1 MESKIGLE
9 RKRLDQTAALVGGCA
24 SLHPAVRAVIR
35 DELGRVLFVRRAND
49 GQWCMPVGAMKLSES
64 IGESVARTV
73 REAAGLEVL
82 RATPLSIYSDPRL
95 HVYTGFFGGTHHLL
109 TINFRIE
116 PGDWFGL
123 PCPDGVETLEAR
135 FFAPDAPALQV
146 GAVEREVLVDLTAF
160 GRWVVVK

>member
-1 MESKIGLE
+1 MIGLE
-9 RKRLDQTAALVGGCA
+9 RTCLDQTAAFIGGGA

-35 DELGRVLFVRRAND
+35 DELGRVLFVRRAD
-49 GQWCMPVGAMKLSES
+49 DWEWRMPVGAMKLGES
-64 IGESVARTV
+64 IVECVTRTV

-95 HVYTGFFGGTHHLL
+95 CVYTGVFGGTHHLL

-135 FFAPDAPALQV
+135 FFAPDDPALQV
-146 GAVEREVLVDLTAF
+146 GAVEREVLADLMAF